1 MNNIKKIIILIIVFG
16 IVLTLAIFTY
26 NLGYRKEKQDYIIK
40 EKGQNSEEL
49 RNRGYNLILVNN
61 DDNRKT
67 IPNTKLEIKKEVYQK
82 MELY

>member
-16 IVLTLAIFTY
+16 IVLTLAIFGY
-26 NLGYRKEKQDYIIK
+26 KLGYRKEKQDYIIK
-40 EKGQNSEEL
+40 EKGQDSKEL

-67 IPNTKLEIKKEVYQK
+67 IPNTKLEIKEVYQK